1 MVWGFLTPIVEA
13 FSSVGKSF
21 LENRKVKAEGKIEI
35 TKAKINWKVKKE
47 ELKANM
53 DLTAMQG
60 MEFSWKDE
68 YLTIL
73 ISVPAVM
80 CFLPDFSIGAF
91 MFSPVTAVREGFSAL
106 DTMPSWYQWAFTG
119 VIAAVFGLR
128 TWLGFK
134 K

>member
-60 MEFSWKDE
+60 MEFS
-68 YLTIL
+68 
-73 ISVPAVM
+73 
-80 CFLPDFSIGAF
+80 
-91 MFSPVTAVREGFSAL
+91 
-106 DTMPSWYQWAFTG
+106 
-119 VIAAVFGLR
+119 
-128 TWLGFK
+128 
-134 K
+134 